1 MLEIRY
7 VFPSQDHA
15 VKKLTLS
22 ADADVIE
29 AAHRLAQEQGTSVS
43 AMFSRL
49 VRLLAK
55 RASTS
60 RVAGRITR
68 KATGLIEL
76 PPGKDEG
83 EVLAEALAER
93 HGLTR

>member
-1 MLEIRY
+1 M
-7 VFPSQDHA
+7 
-15 VKKLTLS
+15 KKLTLS

-60 RVAGRITR
+60 RAPGRITR
-68 KATGLIEL
+68 KATGLIKFT
-76 PPGKDEG
+76 PGQDER
-83 EVLAEALAER
+83 EILAEALVER